1 MEIPKTI
8 YTDAYR
14 RLTARL
20 RMARLQ
26 KGLTQFQVARKIGRS
41 RAWLGRIES
50 AQLRL
55 DPVSLVIVTRVCGLR
70 ASRLVAE
77 LEKELPR

>member
-1 MEIPKTI
+1 MEKTI
-8 YTDAYR
+8 YCQPYR
-14 RLTARL
+14 NLVTKIKA
-20 RMARLQ
+20 ARLQ
-26 KGLTQFQVARKIGRS
+26 KGLTQFQAARKIGRS

-55 DPVSLVIVTRVCGLR
+55 DPVSLVIVSRVCGIH